1 MIKFPPLYKRSN
13 SKDHINEW
21 QIEVDGHMFRTT
33 TGFVGMKMFT
43 GDWTTCSPKNIG
55 KKNGTTAEQ
64 QALAEAQALWQKR
77 KDLGYWEDVNDCD
90 KKVFFQPILAQDFDK
105 RKDKVKYP
113 ILSQPKL
120 DGVRCIV
127 KSDGMWSRNGKE
139 IISAP
144 HIFENLK
151 HIFENQPDLVLDGE
165 LYTSDRNVDFNTII
179 SCVRKTKPTQ
189 SDLDLSA
196 KYIEYWAYDL
206 YEGEDLIYKDRW
218 NLLKGLENKYS
229 IGYPLYRVVTTFEL
243 PDEKHVMEQLSHYI
257 EQGFE
262 GQILRCPDSFYENK
276 RSNGLLK
283 HKTFHDEEFKIL
295 SINEGGGK
303 FANKAATM
311 SFQTS
316 IGVKFDATINGT
328 MEYLEEIWANKDKL
342 IGKLATVKYF
352 EETTDGSL
360 RFPKVINIDRA
371 SYE

>member
-55 KKNGTTAEQ
+55 KKNSTTSEQ

-77 KDLGYWEDVNDCD
+77 KDLGYWEDINDCD
-90 KKVFFQPILAQDFDK
+90 KKVFFQPMLAQDFDK
-105 RKDKVKYP
+105 RKNKVKYP

-120 DGVRCIV
+120 DGVRCVI

-151 HIFENQPDLVLDGE
+151 HIFDNQPDLILDGE
-165 LYTSDRNVDFNTII
+165 LYTSNRDVDFNTII

-189 SDLDLSA
+189 ADLDLS
-196 KYIEYWAYDL
+196 KQYIEYWMYDIINDKDQG
-206 YEGEDLIYKDRW
+206 YEERYEDLIDLKQNYKL
-218 NLLKGLENKYS
+218 N
-229 IGYPLYRVVTTFEL
+229 PLMYHVIPTYEL
-243 PDEKHVMEQLSHYI
+243 PDEKHVMDQLSHYI

-262 GQILRCPDSFYENK
+262 GQILRECNSFYENK

-283 HKTFHDEEFKIL
+283 HKTFYDEEFEIL
-295 SINEGGGK
+295 AINEGGGK

-316 IGVKFDATINGT
+316 KGVSFDSTINGT

>member
-1 MIKFPPLYKRSN
+1 
-13 SKDHINEW
+13 
-21 QIEVDGHMFRTT
+21 MFRTT

-43 GDWTTCSPKNIG
+43 GDWTICSPKNIG

-90 KKVFFQPILAQDFDK
+90 KKVFFQPMLAQDYDK
-105 RKDKVKYP
+105 RKGKIKYP

-120 DGVRCIV
+120 DGVRCVI

-151 HIFENQPDLVLDGE
+151 HIFESQPDLVLDGE
-165 LYTSDRNVDFNTII
+165 LYTSDKNVDFNTII

-189 SDLDLSA
+189 DDLDMSQQ
-196 KYIEYWAYDL
+196 YIEYWMYDIVNDKDQG
-206 YEGEDLIYKDRW
+206 YEERYEDLIDLKREY
-218 NLLKGLENKYS
+218 NLD
-229 IGYPLYRVVTTFEL
+229 PLLFHVTPTYEL
-243 PDEKHVMEQLSHYI
+243 PDEKHVLEQLSYYI

-262 GQILRCPDSFYENK
+262 GQILRESNSFYENK

-283 HKTFHDEEFKIL
+283 HKIFHDEEFEIL
-295 SINEGGGK
+295 AVNEGVGK

-311 SFQTS
+311 TFQTS
-316 IGVKFDATINGT
+316 KGVKFDSTINGT
-328 MEYLEEIWANKDKL
+328 MAYLEEIWAKKDQL